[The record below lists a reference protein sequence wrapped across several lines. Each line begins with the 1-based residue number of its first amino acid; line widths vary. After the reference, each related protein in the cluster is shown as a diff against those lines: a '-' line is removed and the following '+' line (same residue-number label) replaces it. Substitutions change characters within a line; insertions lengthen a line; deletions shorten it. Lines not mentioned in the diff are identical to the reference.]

1 VISYCYEN
9 ALSWAYQQA
18 DNPLLK
24 EDIEIVLAS
33 SKTINFESFLGYFH
47 LWSYVCEK
55 LPLPIPQLER
65 IIPYVLSQ
73 WNAIKGGLD
82 TITKL
87 LWLNMYDPPCNT
99 PQSHAIARMLLLGNV
114 IVHRLSHFFT
124 AKMDLSSSYPS
135 LKHFRKAASSR
146 STFHDTLL
154 QIVNFLKK
162 KDKTS
167 DSSIIGESPSLI
179 ITGALTRQNDTRTKT
194 VPWGTLSTGA
204 TPQRDV
210 QKWYKTINPTRPEQ
224 MLVYQR
230 MMECKGVPVFR
241 VDTKTKS
248 RRGNGSRGLCVECHR
263 STNMFCIVCKKWL
276 CDPQLAANRSDSEK
290 LATDDPKY
298 ITISFDDGK
307 MTEKKKR
314 SVPYFPVG
322 TSPIKLPLKQMELW
336 HGDGFATKIMMM
348 I

>member
-1 VISYCYEN
+1 MLSYCYEN

-18 DNPLLK
+18 DNPLPK

-47 LWSYVCEK
+47 LWSYVYEK

-73 WNAIKGGLD
+73 WNAIKGGSD

-99 PQSHAIARMLLLGNV
+99 PQSHAVARMLLLGNV

-167 DSSIIGESPSLI
+167 DSSIIGESPSLT
-179 ITGALTRQNDTRTKT
+179 ITAIGCQL
-194 VPWGTLSTGA
+194 
-204 TPQRDV
+204 
-210 QKWYKTINPTRPEQ
+210 
-224 MLVYQR
+224 
-230 MMECKGVPVFR
+230 R
-241 VDTKTKS
+241 VT
-248 RRGNGSRGLCVECHR
+248 
-263 STNMFCIVCKKWL
+263 
-276 CDPQLAANRSDSEK
+276 
-290 LATDDPKY
+290 
-298 ITISFDDGK
+298 
-307 MTEKKKR
+307 
-314 SVPYFPVG
+314 
-322 TSPIKLPLKQMELW
+322 
-336 HGDGFATKIMMM
+336 
-348 I
+348 